1 MSGTCAR
8 IIATSATST
17 EMTDSTGDDPP
28 ARSDLE
34 ILLRT
39 AGFGDSSVNHDVPA
53 VAARLPGLAQVVG
66 VTVAGPVIM
75 NAVGVHDDP
84 VSVGGP
90 IRVDPHRIALRLN
103 PSRLSSTLLSDPAAH
118 VPPTLRLFDHR
129 GNTAHAT
136 YLTENSDRLAFEAM
150 ALAGGAPGLDG
161 PLSDSPAPQRT
172 TPTASTGDDQLAQLD
187 AILTD
192 GGAAR
197 LRSLPRLDCPRTARV
212 DNRAV
217 IAALEH
223 ASRLGMTVTFA
234 TAAPGCM
241 QMRQDR
247 LDGARE
253 HRGQMVLA
261 SGATRVMI
269 NFDLVGE
276 CWVTWPHGVSGRTG
290 SLEIYTRRGECALVV
305 TQTGALAPA
314 LGQAW
319 EHLTADLAG

>member
-1 MSGTCAR
+1 
-8 IIATSATST
+8 
-17 EMTDSTGDDPP
+17 MTDSAGNDPP

-39 AGFGDSSVNHDVPA
+39 AGFGDSSVNHDVPT
-53 VAARLPGLAQVVG
+53 VAARLPELAQVVG

-90 IRVDPHRIALRLN
+90 IRADSQRIALRLN

-136 YLTENSDRLAFEAM
+136 YLTENSDRLAFEAL
-150 ALAGGAPGLDG
+150 ALDGAGPGRDG
-161 PLSDSPAPQRT
+161 PLIDRSGPNPGGPQRVRT
-172 TPTASTGDDQLAQLD
+172 TASHGDDQVAQFD

-197 LRSLPRLDCPRTARV
+197 LGSLPGLDCRRTVRLET
-212 DNRAV
+212 RAV

-223 ASRLGMTVTFA
+223 AARLGLTVTFA

-261 SGATRVMI
+261 SGTTRVMV

-276 CWVTWPHGVSGRTG
+276 CWVTWPHGVWGRTG
-290 SLEIYTRRGECALVV
+290 SLEIYNRRGECALVV
-305 TQTGALAPA
+305 TQTGLPAPA
-314 LGQAW
+314 VAQAW
-319 EHLTADLAG
+319 EHLATDLAG

>member
-1 MSGTCAR
+1 
-8 IIATSATST
+8 
-17 EMTDSTGDDPP
+17 MTDSAGEHPP

-53 VAARLPGLAQVVG
+53 VAARLPGLSQVVG

-75 NAVGVHDDP
+75 NAVGVHDAP
-84 VSVGGP
+84 TSVGGP
-90 IRVDPHRIALRLN
+90 IRVDSQRISLRLN
-103 PSRLSSTLLSDPAAH
+103 PSRLSSALLSDPAAH

-136 YLTENSDRLAFEAM
+136 YLTENSDRLAFEA
-150 ALAGGAPGLDG
+150 LTFDGAAAVDHERPERT
-161 PLSDSPAPQRT
+161 PAPR
-172 TPTASTGDDQLAQLD
+172 PVNPSAAPDDDQVAQLD

-192 GGAAR
+192 GGVAR
-197 LRSLPRLDCPRTARV
+197 LATLPALACPRTVRV
-212 DNRAV
+212 APRAV
-217 IAALEH
+217 IAALDH
-223 ASRLGMTVTFA
+223 AARLGITVTFA

-261 SGATRVMI
+261 SGTTRVMI

-276 CWVTWPHGVSGRTG
+276 CWMTWPHGVRGRTG
-290 SLEIYTRRGECALVV
+290 SLEIYNRLGECALIL
-305 TQTGALAPA
+305 TQTGALDPA
-314 LGQAW
+314 IAQAW
-319 EHLTADLAG
+319 HDLATDLA

>member
-1 MSGTCAR
+1 MAD
-8 IIATSATST
+8 SA
-17 EMTDSTGDDPP
+17 GDDPP

-39 AGFGDSSVNHDVPA
+39 VGFGDSSVNHDVPA

-90 IRVDPHRIALRLN
+90 IRADSHRIALRLN

-136 YLTENSDRLAFEAM
+136 YLTENSDRLAFEAL
-150 ALAGGAPGLDG
+150 ALDGGGAGLDG
-161 PLSDSPAPQRT
+161 SGSDSSAQNSSGPQRVST
-172 TPTASTGDDQLAQLD
+172 TASRRDDQVAQLD

-192 GGAAR
+192 GGGAR
-197 LRSLPRLDCPRTARV
+197 LASLPHLDCRRTVRLET
-212 DNRAV
+212 RAA

-223 ASRLGMTVTFA
+223 AARLGLTVTFA

-261 SGATRVMI
+261 AGSTRVMV

-276 CWVTWPHGVSGRTG
+276 CWVTWPHGVWGRTG
-290 SLEIYTRRGECALVV
+290 SLEIYNRRGECALVV
-305 TQTGALAPA
+305 TQTGAQAPA
-314 LGQAW
+314 VARAW
-319 EHLTADLAG
+319 EHLTTDLAG

>member
-1 MSGTCAR
+1 MTH
-8 IIATSATST
+8 SA
-17 EMTDSTGDDPP
+17 GDHPH

-39 AGFGDSSVNHDVPA
+39 AGFAESSVNHDVPA

-75 NAVGVHDDP
+75 NAVGVHDLP
-84 VSVGGP
+84 TAVGGP
-90 IRVDPHRIALRLN
+90 LRVDSQQIALRLN
-103 PSRLSSTLLSDPAAH
+103 PSRLSSALLSDPAAH

-150 ALAGGAPGLDG
+150 TCTGAAAVLDG
-161 PLSDSPAPQRT
+161 PFVDSPAPQCVE
-172 TPTASTGDDQLAQLD
+172 PSASIDDDQVAQFD
-187 AILTD
+187 AVLTD
-192 GGAAR
+192 GGVAR
-197 LRSLPRLDCPRTARV
+197 LAALPHLDCARTVRV
-212 DNRAV
+212 ETRAV

-223 ASRLGMTVTFA
+223 AAGLGMTVTFA
-234 TAAPGCM
+234 TAAPGCI

-261 SGATRVMI
+261 SGSTRVMI

-276 CWVTWPHGVSGRTG
+276 CWVTWPRGVWDRSG
-290 SLEIYTRRGECALVV
+290 SLEIYSRGGECALIV
-305 TQTGALAPA
+305 TQTGAVAPPSA
-314 LGQAW
+314 QAW
-319 EHLTADLAG
+319 QHLAADLAG

>member
-1 MSGTCAR
+1 
-8 IIATSATST
+8 
-17 EMTDSTGDDPP
+17 MTDSAGNDPP

-39 AGFGDSSVNHDVPA
+39 AGFGDSSVNHDVPT
-53 VAARLPGLAQVVG
+53 VAARLPELAQVVG

-90 IRVDPHRIALRLN
+90 IRADSQRIALRLN

-136 YLTENSDRLAFEAM
+136 YLTENSDRLAFEAL
-150 ALAGGAPGLDG
+150 ALDGAGPGRDG
-161 PLSDSPAPQRT
+161 PLIDRSGPNPGGPQRVRT
-172 TPTASTGDDQLAQLD
+172 TASHGDDQVAQFD

-197 LRSLPRLDCPRTARV
+197 LGSLPGLDCRRTVRLET
-212 DNRAV
+212 RAV

-223 ASRLGMTVTFA
+223 AARLGLTVTFA

-241 QMRQDR
+241 QMRRDR

-261 SGATRVMI
+261 SGTTRVMV

-276 CWVTWPHGVSGRTG
+276 CWVTWPHGVWGRTG
-290 SLEIYTRRGECALVV
+290 SLEIYNRRGECALVV
-305 TQTGALAPA
+305 TQTGLPAPA
-314 LGQAW
+314 VAQAW
-319 EHLTADLAG
+319 EHLATDLAG